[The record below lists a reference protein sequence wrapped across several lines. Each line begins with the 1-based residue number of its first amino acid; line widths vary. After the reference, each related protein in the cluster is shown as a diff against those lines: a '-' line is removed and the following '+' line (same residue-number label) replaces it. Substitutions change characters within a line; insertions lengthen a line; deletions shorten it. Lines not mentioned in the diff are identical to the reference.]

1 MADGLWAAERRALT
15 VGLAA
20 TITFVAA
27 EALAVVTVMPVVAR
41 DLKGLGLYGFV
52 FSAFLLGTMVG
63 IVAAGRAA
71 DRRGPAT
78 PYVAG
83 IVVFSIGLTIAG
95 LAPSMPILIAGRA
108 LQGLGAGAVPAV
120 AYVAIGRS
128 LPRHLRARMMA
139 VLSTAWVA
147 PGLAGPALS
156 AEVARLFGWR
166 WVFLGLLPFIA
177 LTGPVAIP
185 ALVRLGRRQAEV
197 RRPGGSPAHAD
208 DGGHRLIDGLG
219 VAVSAGLVLTG
230 LTLAV
235 GSATSQASAGAGASG
250 AGGVPGPVSVAAGC
264 ALFALGLTLGV
275 PVLRRLMPA
284 GTLSARYG
292 LPATTLSRALL
303 TFCFFGADAFVTL
316 TITIL
321 RHRTPV
327 LAGLAVT
334 GPTLTWTAGS
344 WIQARLNSRWP
355 GRRLVRIGLVIILA
369 GIAGLSAMLRSDV
382 PVAVGIVAW
391 TVAGLGMGLAYS
403 PTTLLMLAEAPAGR
417 EGWAS
422 ASLNLADVLGS
433 ALGIG
438 IGGAARIAAGGLVAV
453 RRTGGRLRD
462 HRRRRRAGAYHQPAL
477 AGRDRGWRN
486 RGGFRGLVP
495 AGQLSCRP
503 RPSRR
508 PRRPRTARQ
517 TWRWEPRPRR
527 SLGPGRRA
535 LAAAA
540 ARAAPHC
547 SRPRASR
554 APSSR

>member
-15 VGLAA
+15 AGMAA

-27 EALAVVTVMPVVAR
+27 EALAVVTVMPLVAR
-41 DLKGLGLYGFV
+41 DLNGLSLYGFV

-71 DRRGPAT
+71 DRRGPAG
-78 PYVAG
+78 PYLAG
-83 IVVFSIGLTIAG
+83 IVVFSIGLTVAG
-95 LAPSMPILIAGRA
+95 LAPSMPILIAGRT

-128 LPRHLRARMMA
+128 LPDHLRARMMA

-185 ALVRLGRRQAEV
+185 ALVRLGRSPAEV
-197 RRPGGSPAHAD
+197 PRPGGPAVHAD
-208 DGGHRLIDGLG
+208 DAGHRLIDGIG

-230 LTLAV
+230 LTLAL
-235 GSATSQASAGAGASG
+235 GSATSQPHGGAGASG
-250 AGGVPGPVSVAAGC
+250 AGGVPSPLSVAAGC
-264 ALFALGLTLGV
+264 ALFAAGCALGI

-292 LPATTLSRALL
+292 LPATTLSRGLL

-344 WIQARLNSRWP
+344 WIQARLNATWQ
-355 GRRLVRIGLVIILA
+355 GRRVVRIGLVIILA
-369 GIAGLSAMLRSDV
+369 GTAGLSAILRSDV
-382 PVAVGIVAW
+382 PVAVGIAAW
-391 TVAGLGMGLAYS
+391 TVAGLGMGLSYS
-403 PTTLLMLAEAPAGR
+403 PITLLMLAEAPAGR

-438 IGGAARIAAGGLVAV
+438 IGGAAISAAVRFGWSLSAGLAVAFAITAAGGVLALTISRRLPVRIAAGSI
-453 RRTGGRLRD
+453 GGR
-462 HRRRRRAGAYHQPAL
+462 
-477 AGRDRGWRN
+477 
-486 RGGFRGLVP
+486 
-495 AGQLSCRP
+495 
-503 RPSRR
+503 
-508 PRRPRTARQ
+508 TAEAQ
-517 TWRWEPRPRR
+517 V
-527 SLGPGRRA
+527 SS
-535 LAAAA
+535 AAAA
-540 ARAAPHC
+540 GEPGAPGAPGAPGVGASHGPRSPGDGRHDRAGHPDQVGG
-547 SRPRASR
+547 R
-554 APSSR
+554 

>member
-15 VGLAA
+15 AGLAA

-27 EALAVVTVMPVVAR
+27 EALAVITVMPLVAK
-41 DLKGLGLYGFV
+41 DLNGLSLYGFV

-71 DRRGPAT
+71 DRRGPAA
-78 PYVAG
+78 PYLAG
-83 IVVFSIGLTIAG
+83 IAVFSIGLTIAG

-128 LPRHLRARMMA
+128 LPDHLRARMMA

-156 AEVARLFGWR
+156 AEVAGLFGWR
-166 WVFLGLLPFIA
+166 WVFLGLLPFVA

-185 ALVRLGRRQAEV
+185 ALVRLGRAPAADSRAGGPAADAED
-197 RRPGGSPAHAD
+197 A
-208 DGGHRLIDGLG
+208 GHRLIDGVG

-235 GSATSQASAGAGASG
+235 GSAMSQAPGGAGASG

-264 ALFALGLTLGV
+264 ALFAAGCALGV
-275 PVLRRLMPA
+275 PVLRRLMPS
-284 GTLSARYG
+284 GMLSARYG

-321 RHRTPV
+321 RHRSPV

-344 WIQARLNSRWP
+344 WIQARLNARSS

-369 GIAGLSAMLRSDV
+369 GIAGLTTMLRADV

-391 TVAGLGMGLAYS
+391 TVAGLGMGLSYS
-403 PTTLLMLAEAPAGR
+403 PITLMMLAEAPAGR

-438 IGGAARIAAGGLVAV
+438 IGGAAISAAVRFGWSLAAGLAIAFAITAAGAVLALAISRRLPARIAAGSA
-453 RRTGGRLRD
+453 TGGSAGSSQRASSAAASAAPAPGAPAAPCATAAPSATGAPGAPGAPGSPGD
-462 HRRRRRAGAYHQPAL
+462 GSHGRAGHADQVG
-477 AGRDRGWRN
+477 GR
-486 RGGFRGLVP
+486 
-495 AGQLSCRP
+495 
-503 RPSRR
+503 
-508 PRRPRTARQ
+508 
-517 TWRWEPRPRR
+517 
-527 SLGPGRRA
+527 
-535 LAAAA
+535 
-540 ARAAPHC
+540 
-547 SRPRASR
+547 
-554 APSSR
+554 

>member
-15 VGLAA
+15 AGLAA

-27 EALAVVTVMPVVAR
+27 EALAVVTVMPLVAR
-41 DLKGLGLYGFV
+41 DLNGLSLYGFV

-71 DRRGPAT
+71 DRRGPAA
-78 PYVAG
+78 PYLAG
-83 IVVFSIGLTIAG
+83 IAVFSTGLIIAG

-128 LPRHLRARMMA
+128 LPDHLRARMMA

-166 WVFLGLLPFIA
+166 WVFLGLLPFVA

-185 ALVRLGRRQAEV
+185 ALVRLGRAPAKVSRTGGP
-197 RRPGGSPAHAD
+197 PGHAD
-208 DGGHRLIDGLG
+208 DAGHRLIDGVG

-235 GSATSQASAGAGASG
+235 GSATSQAPRGAGASG
-250 AGGVPGPVSVAAGC
+250 AGVGGAAGVPGSLTVAVGCALFVAGC
-264 ALFALGLTLGV
+264 ALGI

-344 WIQARLNSRWP
+344 WIQARANARWQ
-355 GRRLVRIGLVIILA
+355 GRRLVRIGVVIILA

-391 TVAGLGMGLAYS
+391 TVAGLGMGLSYS
-403 PTTLLMLAEAPAGR
+403 PITLLMLAEAPAGR

-438 IGGAARIAAGGLVAV
+438 IGGAAISAAVRFGWSLSAGLAAAFAITAVGGVLALAISRRLPTSIAAG
-453 RRTGGRLRD
+453 
-462 HRRRRRAGAYHQPAL
+462 
-477 AGRDRGWRN
+477 
-486 RGGFRGLVP
+486 P
-495 AGQLSCRP
+495 AGGSP
-503 RPSRR
+503 
-508 PRRPRTARQ
+508 A
-517 TWRWEPRPRR
+517 EPRV
-527 SLGPGRRA
+527 SS
-535 LAAAA
+535 AA
-540 ARAAPHC
+540 ARGAPGGPGGPGAPGGPGGPGSHAMGATTARVTRTRSAGASC
-547 SRPRASR
+547 NSSPRCPALQ
-554 APSSR
+554 